1 MPISIY
7 DIPKR
12 TKLNPI
18 GKKCQKETKKVI
30 GKKKKTERTVV
41 KRG

>member
-12 TKLNPI
+12 AKLNPI
-18 GKKCQKETKKVI
+18 GKKFQKETKKTI
-30 GKKKKTERTVV
+30 GRK
-41 KRG
+41 